1 MKGKD
6 NDPEIQRLSRLSAL
20 ENQKCLSSILASQH
34 KLLDPGAGIQ
44 TQRQTPG
51 QGAGGSATPDRLSS
65 QHTPTHSHQSLF
77 LSGKGKM
84 II

>member
-6 NDPEIQRLSRLSAL
+6 NDPEIQRLSRSSTL

-34 KLLDPGAGIQ
+34 KQLDPGAGIQ

-51 QGAGGSATPDRLSS
+51 QGSGGSATPGGLSS
-65 QHTPTHSHQSLF
+65 QHIQIHSHQSLF
-77 LSGKGKM
+77 ILGKGKM
-84 II
+84 MI